1 MSGKK
6 RVLVVDDDIHVRK
19 LLTLYLSVGG
29 FEVVEAASG
38 DEALRLWGGEG
49 AFDLVLLDLILP
61 HHGGFR
67 LCQRF
72 KERDA
77 NSIVIIMSGDD
88 SAETRS
94 SAKEC
99 GADDFISKPFEPT
112 ALVSRLKELLTL
124 RETASD

>member
-1 MSGKK
+1 M
-6 RVLVVDDDIHVRK
+6 RVLVVDDDVHVRK
-19 LLTLYLSVGG
+19 LLTLYLGVGG

-38 DEALRLWGGEG
+38 DEALRLWGGDNG
-49 AFDLVLLDLILP
+49 GFDLILLDLILP

-72 KERDA
+72 KENNART
-77 NSIVIIMSGDD
+77 VVVIMSGDD

-112 ALVSRLKELLTL
+112 KLVTHLKQLLTN
-124 RETASD
+124 RDSP